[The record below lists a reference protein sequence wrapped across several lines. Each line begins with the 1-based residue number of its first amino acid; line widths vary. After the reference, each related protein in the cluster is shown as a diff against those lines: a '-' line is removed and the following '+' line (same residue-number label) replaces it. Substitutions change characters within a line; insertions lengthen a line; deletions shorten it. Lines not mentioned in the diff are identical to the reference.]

1 MTTQFYQSHQPN
13 QTTAL
18 VLGASIAGLWTAR
31 VLADHFDQ
39 VLVLDRDVLPQGPD
53 TRPGVPQGRQYHI
66 LLLRGLQI
74 LRDLFGGIEEE
85 LIAAGAVPFDVTE
98 DVKVRS
104 RGRWLRQYPSGMR
117 LMSCSRILL
126 EAALRR
132 RLRQHPC
139 IRFVEG
145 VEIKGLV
152 ADDGAAK
159 VTGVRVRHR
168 KAAATGPQE
177 GEAGNEERGDETLAG
192 DLIVDALGRRS
203 PTPTWVAE
211 LGYAPPEETVV
222 DAFLGY
228 VTRHYRQPA
237 DFHPG
242 WRMLMVTATPPDQRR
257 GGIIFPEENN
267 TWVVMMSGTNKDY
280 PPTDEEGFDAFVR
293 SIDPQYSAAVAAA
306 EPIGKPL
313 GYRGTESRWR
323 HYEKLAR
330 WPERYVVLGDAF
342 CGFNPVYGQGMT
354 VAALSAVALGDELT
368 RAGGGLD
375 GVARATEQAVAK
387 ITAGAWLLATGADL
401 EWPGTEGKATNSP
414 ADRLA
419 RWYLDRLLAALEDDK
434 VRTAFNEVN
443 QLVKPASRLFA
454 PDVALRVLARR

>member
-1 MTTQFYQSHQPN
+1 M
-13 QTTAL
+13 
-18 VLGASIAGLWTAR
+18 
-31 VLADHFDQ
+31 
-39 VLVLDRDVLPQGPD
+39 
-53 TRPGVPQGRQYHI
+53 
-66 LLLRGLQI
+66 
-74 LRDLFGGIEEE
+74 
-85 LIAAGAVPFDVTE
+85 PFDVTE

-117 LMSCSRILL
+117 LLSCSRTLL

-132 RLRQHPC
+132 RLRQNPC

-152 ADDGAAK
+152 ADDGAA
-159 VTGVRVRHR
+159 TGNRRPR
-168 KAAATGPQE
+168 PPPQSGCRCAGPGPRRAKQDD
-177 GEAGNEERGDETLAG
+177 AMRNAVIETLAG
-192 DLIVDALGRRS
+192 DLVVDALGRRS
-203 PTPTWVAE
+203 PTPTWLAE

-280 PPTDEEGFDAFVR
+280 PPTDEEGFDAFAR
-293 SIDPQYSAAVAAA
+293 SLDPQYSAAVAAA

-375 GVARATEQAVAK
+375 GVARRTEQAVAK
-387 ITAGAWLLATGADL
+387 VTAGAWLLATGADL
-401 EWPGTEGKATNSP
+401 EWPGTVGQGRQRPGRPPGALVSRP
-414 ADRLA
+414 AA
-419 RWYLDRLLAALEDDK
+419 RCA
-434 VRTAFNEVN
+434 
-443 QLVKPASRLFA
+443 
-454 PDVALRVLARR
+454 

>member
-1 MTTQFYQSHQPN
+1 MTQSSQSN
-13 QTTAL
+13 QGNPKTAL

-39 VLVLDRDVLPQGPD
+39 VLVLDRDILPQGPD

-74 LRDLFGGIEEE
+74 LRDLFPEIEEE

-98 DVKVRS
+98 DIKVRS
-104 RGRWLRQYPSGMR
+104 RGRWLRQYPSGTR
-117 LMSCSRILL
+117 LISCSRILL
-126 EAALRR
+126 EATLRR
-132 RLRQHPC
+132 RLRQNPC
-139 IRFVEG
+139 IRFIEG
-145 VEIKGLV
+145 AEIKGLV
-152 ADDGAAK
+152 ADDGAAR

-177 GEAGNEERGDETLAG
+177 SEAGSEESGDETLTG
-192 DLIVDALGRRS
+192 DLVVDALGRRS
-203 PTPTWVAE
+203 PTPNWLTE
-211 LGYAPPEETVV
+211 LGYTPPEETVV

-228 VTRHYRQPA
+228 VTRHYRQPQ
-237 DFHPG
+237 DFHQG
-242 WRMLMVTATPPDQRR
+242 WRMLMITATPPDQGR

-280 PPTDEEGFDAFVR
+280 PPTDEEGFDTFAR
-293 SIDPQYSAAVAAA
+293 SLDPEYYAAVAAA

-323 HYEKLAR
+323 HYEKLER

-368 RAGGGLD
+368 RADGQLD
-375 GVARATEQAVAK
+375 GVAKRTEQAVAK
-387 ITAGAWLLATGADL
+387 VTAGAWLLATGADL
-401 EWPGTEGKATNSP
+401 EWPGTVGKAPNGP

-419 RWYLDRLLAALEDDK
+419 RWYLDRLLASLDDDK
-434 VRTAFNEVN
+434 VRAAFNEVN

>member
-1 MTTQFYQSHQPN
+1 LTTQSIQSN
-13 QTTAL
+13 LSTAL

-39 VLVLDRDVLPQGPD
+39 VLILDRDRLPEGPEP
-53 TRPGVPQGRQYHI
+53 RPGVPQARQYHI

-74 LRDLFGGIEEE
+74 LRVLFPGSEEE
-85 LIAAGAVPFDVTE
+85 LIAAGAVPFDVTD
-98 DVKVRS
+98 DVRVRS
-104 RGRWLRQYPSGMR
+104 RGRWLRQFPSGMC
-117 LMSCSRILL
+117 LLSCSRILL
-126 EAALRR
+126 EATLRR
-132 RLRQHPC
+132 RLRQNPR

-145 VEIKGLV
+145 VAVKGLV
-152 ADDGAAK
+152 ADHGAAR
-159 VTGVRVRHR
+159 VTGVRFRHR
-168 KAAATGPQE
+168 A
-177 GEAGNEERGDETLAG
+177 GDETNDETMAG
-192 DLIVDALGRRS
+192 DLVVDALGRRS
-203 PTPTWVAE
+203 PTPIWLAE

-242 WRMLMVTATPPDQRR
+242 WRMLMVTSTPPDQRR

-280 PPTDEEGFDAFVR
+280 PPTDEEGFNAFAH
-293 SIDPQYSAAVAAA
+293 SIDPEYSAAVEAA

-323 HYEKLAR
+323 HYEKLER
-330 WPERYVVLGDAF
+330 WPQRYVVLGDAF

-354 VAALSAVALGDELT
+354 VAALSAVALGEELT
-368 RAGGGLD
+368 RAGGRLD
-375 GVARATEQAVAK
+375 DVAKSSVQAIAK

-401 EWPGTEGKATNSP
+401 EWPGTVGQAANGP
-414 ADRLA
+414 GDRLA